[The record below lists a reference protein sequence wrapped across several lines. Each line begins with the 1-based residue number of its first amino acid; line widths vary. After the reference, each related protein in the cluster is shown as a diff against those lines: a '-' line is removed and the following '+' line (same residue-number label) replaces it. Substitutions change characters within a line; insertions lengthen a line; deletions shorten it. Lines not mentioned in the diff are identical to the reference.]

1 MEAIRMGAKSKG
13 AASGA
18 ASGAAAGT
26 SVMPGWGTAIG
37 GVIGGVAGYAMTPE
51 EQAMQEA
58 QRPVDPV
65 MLEQLRKQAS
75 GEAPTVASLR
85 FKAAMDRTLAQQI
98 AAAKAARGV
107 NPALMNRN
115 ISNIAATNAAQSAE
129 KMAEVNLQEQD
140 SARRA
145 YLQAM
150 GMNADVDVKNVN
162 MRNALAGQKNAANEK
177 LVGSVMNAGAAMG
190 SKYAM
195 ADSGKKTD
203 TTTDNA
209 TDLNKSYSAGA
220 DISLGNNKIT
230 VPTYEMP
237 SDKRVKKNLKV
248 VSDERQ
254 KDLIKNE
261 SFPANNTLTAFNQNA
276 QQASMGTEA
285 VQPVA
290 PQAQPVATGNVTNA
304 PTAAPVIAKPLPTAP
319 AQTQAAQ
326 TSLNAGGTIAD
337 LGTKGIDNLIKPGDH
352 PDDATLTYFANEA
365 RRQGRDREAYNQ
377 FVQEWYGNNA
387 AQKAEYDKQV
397 NDVQAQN
404 DAIQRERAARLS
416 QFYTGVSNAN
426 MNDLANRYIPVVKAP
441 VTSYDVIDKRATASG
456 PDNGVKNLGPTLAG
470 GGIFQYS
477 DENVKT
483 DIKTAGNSMNPK
495 DFLDKLTAYSYEY
508 KNSVKNNSKAGSGK
522 HLSVMAQDLE
532 KAGPVGQQMVKENS
546 QGIKEVDYAK
556 GFAAMLAS
564 QVALNERLK
573 KIEGGSNGRK

>member
-37 GVIGGVAGYAMTPE
+37 GIIGGVAGYAMTPE

-115 ISNIAATNAAQSAE
+115 VSNIAATNAAQSAE

-150 GMNADVDVKNVN
+150 GMNADVDIKNVN

-220 DISLGNNKIT
+220 DVSLGNNKIT

-285 VQPVA
+285 APQIA

-304 PTAAPVIAKPLPTAP
+304 PAAAPVVAKPLPAAP

-326 TSLNAGGTIAD
+326 ASINAGGTIAD
-337 LGTKGIDNLIKPGDH
+337 LQTKGIENLIKPGDH
-352 PDDATLTYFANEA
+352 PTQDKLIYFANEA

-377 FVQEWYGNNA
+377 FVQEWYANNA
-387 AQKAEYDKQV
+387 AQKAQYDKQV
-397 NDVQAQN
+397 SDVQAQN

-426 MNDLANRYIPVVKAP
+426 ANDLASRYAVAP
-441 VTSYDVIDKRATASG
+441 VAPITDYDRVDPWARTG
-456 PDNGVKNLGPTLAG
+456 TLPAL
-470 GGIFQYS
+470 S

-483 DIKTAGNSMNPK
+483 DTKPATNSMNPK

>member
-26 SVMPGWGTAIG
+26 SIMPGWGTAIG

-140 SARRA
+140 AARRA

-150 GMNADVDVKNVN
+150 GMNADVDTKNVN

-195 ADSGKKTD
+195 TEKKPD
-203 TTTDNA
+203 TA

-220 DISLGNNKIT
+220 DVSLGNNKIT

-276 QQASMGTEA
+276 QQTSMGTEA

-304 PTAAPVIAKPLPTAP
+304 PAVAPVEAKPLPAAP

-326 TSLNAGGTIAD
+326 ASLNAGGTIAD
-337 LGTKGIDNLIKPGDH
+337 LGTKGIENLVKPGDH

-397 NDVQAQN
+397 GEVQAQN

-426 MNDLANRYIPVVKAP
+426 MNDLANRYVPIVKAP
-441 VTSYDVIDKRATASG
+441 VTSYDVVDKRATNVFQYVPPSNSQ
-456 PDNGVKNLGPTLAG
+456 PLPT
-470 GGIFQYS
+470 YS

-483 DIKTAGNSMNPK
+483 DTKSAVNSMNPK

>member
-1 MEAIRMGAKSKG
+1 MGAKSKG

-26 SVMPGWGTAIG
+26 SIMPGWGTAIG

-75 GEAPTVASLR
+75 GEVPTVASLR

-115 ISNIAATNAAQSAE
+115 VSNIAATNAAQSAE

-140 SARRA
+140 AARRA

-150 GMNADVDVKNVN
+150 GMNADVDTKNVN

-195 ADSGKKTD
+195 TEKKPD
-203 TTTDNA
+203 TA

-220 DISLGNNKIT
+220 DVSLGNNKVT
-230 VPTYEMP
+230 VPTYDTTQY
-237 SDKRVKKNLKV
+237 SDKRVKKDLKV

-285 VQPVA
+285 IQPIA
-290 PQAQPVATGNVTNA
+290 PQAQPVAASNVTNA
-304 PTAAPVIAKPLPTAP
+304 PAVAPVEAKPLPAAP

-326 TSLNAGGTIAD
+326 ASLNAGGTIAD
-337 LGTKGIDNLIKPGDH
+337 LGTKGIDNLVKPGDH

-397 NDVQAQN
+397 NEVQAQN

-426 MNDLANRYIPVVKAP
+426 MNDLANRYVPIVKAP
-441 VTSYDVIDKRATASG
+441 VTSYDVVDKRATSSG

-483 DIKTAGNSMNPK
+483 NTKPAENSMNPK

>member
-18 ASGAAAGT
+18 ASGAAAG
-26 SVMPGWGTAIG
+26 SAAGPWGAAIG
-37 GVIGGVAGYAMTPE
+37 GVVGGVAGYAMTPE

-115 ISNIAATNAAQSAE
+115 VSNIAATNAAQSAE

-140 SARRA
+140 AARRA

-150 GMNADVDVKNVN
+150 GMNADVDAKNVN
-162 MRNALAGQKNAANEK
+162 MRNALAGQKNASNEK

-195 ADSGKKTD
+195 TEKKPD
-203 TTTDNA
+203 TA

-220 DISLGNNKIT
+220 DMSLGNNKVT
-230 VPTYEMP
+230 VPTYDTTQY
-237 SDKRVKKNLKV
+237 SDKRVKKDLKV

-290 PQAQPVATGNVTNA
+290 PQAQPVAIGNVTNA
-304 PTAAPVIAKPLPTAP
+304 PAVTPVEAKPLPAAP

-326 TSLNAGGTIAD
+326 ASLNAGGTIAD
-337 LGTKGIDNLIKPGDH
+337 LGTKGIENLVKPGDH

-397 NDVQAQN
+397 NEVQAQN

-426 MNDLANRYIPVVKAP
+426 MNDLANRYVPIVKAP
-441 VTSYDVIDKRATASG
+441 VTSYDIVDQRAKANA
-456 PDNGVKNLGPTLAG
+456 PLPT
-470 GGIFQYS
+470 YS

-483 DIKTAGNSMNPK
+483 DTKSAVNSMNPK

>member
-26 SVMPGWGTAIG
+26 SIMPGWGTAIG

-75 GEAPTVASLR
+75 GEVPTVASLR

-115 ISNIAATNAAQSAE
+115 VSNIAATNAAQSAE

-140 SARRA
+140 AARRA

-195 ADSGKKTD
+195 TEKKPD
-203 TTTDNA
+203 TA
-209 TDLNKSYSAGA
+209 ADLNKSYSAGA
-220 DISLGNNKIT
+220 DVSLGNNKVT
-230 VPTYEMP
+230 VPTYDTTQY
-237 SDKRVKKNLKV
+237 SDKRVKKDLKV

-285 VQPVA
+285 VQPIA
-290 PQAQPVATGNVTNA
+290 PQAQPVATSNVANA
-304 PTAAPVIAKPLPTAP
+304 PAVAPVEAKPLPAAP

-326 TSLNAGGTIAD
+326 ASLNAGGTIAD
-337 LGTKGIDNLIKPGDH
+337 LGTKGIENLIKPGDH
-352 PDDATLTYFANEA
+352 PTQDKLIYFANEA

-377 FVQEWYGNNA
+377 FVQEWYANNA
-387 AQKAEYDKQV
+387 AQKAAYDKQV
-397 NDVQAQN
+397 SDVQAQN

-426 MNDLANRYIPVVKAP
+426 MNDLASRYAVAP
-441 VTSYDVIDKRATASG
+441 VAPITDYDRVDPWARTG
-456 PDNGVKNLGPTLAG
+456 TLPAL
-470 GGIFQYS
+470 S

-483 DIKTAGNSMNPK
+483 NTKPAENSMNPK

-508 KNSVKNNSKAGSGK
+508 KNSVKNNSKAGGGK